1 MSKIKKS
8 ITLSKDVYEML
19 SQISK
24 KLEITEN
31 SVISVALI
39 EYYNKIRSSL

>member
-31 SVISVALI
+31 AVISIAIL
-39 EYYNKIRSSL
+39 EYHNKIKNSL